1 MPAPLAPAAA
11 LSVPPS
17 SLLSSSF
24 HCSLS
29 ACISR
34 AKRLRCPILSPFPP
48 SLYPGLHAQ
57 CQAHGHRIPPVRPRV
72 PRARGVAPLA
82 LPSLALATPFHV
94 GCWTKR
100 RGRFFVIL
108 PLEGRCMLEFC
119 GWDGIWAT
127 IQVRNSL
134 LAFREKG
141 NRQGRPRRSPAPAA
155 ATARD
160 GMGGGGKREGTGV
173 RACGLYAEK
182 QRSASQPKSPV
193 PHSLARLPSK
203 TTAKAGDSED
213 VASPQTNSHFSP
225 IPSVPRPSVESVPS
239 PSFSPVF
246 RSFSLAFPSLALA
259 RSFLPSLFLA
269 LCVLLFAVAFPT
281 SLSLLPIPTMHT
293 RARARWKTAF
303 LRFQVHKSAR
313 KAFPEVAQEVI
324 SESGVV
330 CP

>member
-1 MPAPLAPAAA
+1 MYSTAHRTRTDRLRRHSRCRRRHRRRRHRPTNRRARFLACSPCPGGRSLRPSFLASLFLFPLLSFRLYLAGEAAPLPD
-11 LSVPPS
+11 
-17 SLLSSSF
+17 SF
-24 HCSLS
+24 PL
-29 ACISR
+29 
-34 AKRLRCPILSPFPP
+34 PP

-72 PRARGVAPLA
+72 PRARGVASLA

-160 GMGGGGKREGTGV
+160 GMGGGGERGHGSARLWLVCGKAAKRLPTQV
-173 RACGLYAEK
+173 AC
-182 QRSASQPKSPV
+182 P
-193 PHSLARLPSK
+193 SLAR
-203 TTAKAGDSED
+203 
-213 VASPQTNSHFSP
+213 
-225 IPSVPRPSVESVPS
+225 
-239 PSFSPVF
+239 
-246 RSFSLAFPSLALA
+246 SLALQDDGEG
-259 RSFLPSLFLA
+259 R
-269 LCVLLFAVAFPT
+269 
-281 SLSLLPIPTMHT
+281 
-293 RARARWKTAF
+293 R
-303 LRFQVHKSAR
+303 
-313 KAFPEVAQEVI
+313 
-324 SESGVV
+324 
-330 CP
+330 